1 MFNKFLILLIS
12 VALLFSQSVFAHL
25 PSDIS
30 QPSVAVTFGQAG
42 DNLNLGA
49 LGGVPIDKINGH
61 FAWYGQRASKAGETL
76 SETLQLH
83 IEGGPEFKGW
93 QGLIFGDVLRD
104 VDRGLQEV
112 KVGYSAELPKL
123 TIEGWSGTAGLG
135 NAARSRAAVAA
146 ATGKSG
152 DDLEIALI
160 EGGVSA
166 HWFGYLNLHHPSGW
180 NVSLKSLHD
189 LDLKN
194 PEITGSVATSYKLRD
209 NLTFDVAYQGI
220 YEVERRKY
228 FGSLLGAVTL
238 RL

>member
-1 MFNKFLILLIS
+1 MLNRFLVILTFT
-12 VALLFSQSVFAHL
+12 LLLVSQSVFAQL
-25 PSDIS
+25 PSDVS
-30 QPSVAVTFGQAG
+30 QPSVAVTFAQAG
-42 DNLNLGA
+42 DNLNIGA
-49 LGGVPIDKINGH
+49 LGGVPLKGVNGH
-61 FAWYGQRASKAGETL
+61 FAWYGQRASEDGETL

-83 IEGGPEFKGW
+83 IEGGPEYKGW

-123 TIEGWSGTAGLG
+123 TIHGWSGTAGLG

-166 HWFGYLNLHHPSGW
+166 HWFGYVNLHHPNGW

-220 YEVERRKY
+220 YEVKRRKY
-228 FGSLLGAVTL
+228 FGSLLGAFTL